1 MNLSQYKRIV
11 ISLAASGLLV
21 VGLFLLLDETAR
33 IARADPGKLFVTMDG
48 SGAGCT
54 QAYPCDLVT
63 ALNQST
69 NGDTIYVAQGTYTG
83 TGAAVVTVTKSI
95 TLFGGWDGSM
105 ATPPLRDPEVYSTTL
120 DGENARRGVYISGT
134 ITSTLDGFI
143 VTRGNASNA
152 ATDPGYG
159 GGIYSSAA
167 NPILTHNVITDNFA
181 STSTTDWAL
190 GGGIYIYGA
199 YSAPIMAVVS
209 DNLIANNTANTAK
222 SGEGGGLYVRDSN
235 EVTVSNN
242 AFQDNTAGTTING
255 IGGGLSLYNS
265 SAVVSGNLIQNNRAT
280 PTGAGFGGGLN
291 SQFGDVTLSENIV
304 TGNSAEYGALTFEQN
319 ANLTLANNIIAQN
332 PAGGV
337 FVRGTA
343 SGPLAAS
350 LVNNTISQNGKEGV
364 YAGWFSS
371 GHSTLTLTNNIIVSH
386 TIGIYAYPDLNPNV
400 VTATHTLFYGNNDD
414 TGGSIIT
421 STNEITGSD
430 PLFVD
435 PAGRDFHLRASSPA
449 IDAGVSVPWLTTDVD
464 GDERPWPA
472 GGDYDIGADEAHW
485 RQIYLPQVLK
495 NSD

>member
-1 MNLSQYKRIV
+1 MNLSQYKRIA

-21 VGLFLLLDETAR
+21 FGLFLLLDETAR
-33 IARADPGKLFVTMDG
+33 IARADPGDLFVTTDG
-48 SGAGCT
+48 GATGCT
-54 QAYPCDLVT
+54 QANPCDLVT

-83 TGAAVVTVTKSI
+83 AGEAVVMVTKSI
-95 TLFGGWDGSM
+95 ALLGGWNGSM
-105 ATPPLRDPEVYSTTL
+105 TTPPVRDPEAHPSTL

-143 VTRGNASNA
+143 VTRGDASNT

-159 GGIYSSAA
+159 GGIYSRAA
-167 NPILTHNVITDNFA
+167 NPILSHNVITDNVA
-181 STSTTDWAL
+181 HSSATGWAI
-190 GGGIYIYGA
+190 GGGIYIDG
-199 YSAPIMAVVS
+199 APIRTVIS
-209 DNLIANNTANTAK
+209 DNLIANNTANVANQ
-222 SGEGGGLYVRDSN
+222 GEGGGLYVRDSN

-242 AFQDNTAGTTING
+242 AFQANTAGTTING

-265 SAVVSGNLIQNNRAT
+265 CAVVSGNLIQNNQAT
-280 PTGAGFGGGLN
+280 PTGDGFGGGLN

-304 TGNSAEYGALTFEQN
+304 TGNIAEYGAVTFQQN
-319 ANLTLANNIIAQN
+319 TNLTLVNNIIAQN

-350 LVNNTISQNGKEGV
+350 LVNNTIAQNGREGV

-371 GHSTLTLTNNIIVSH
+371 GYSTLTLTNNIIVDH

-421 STNEITGSD
+421 STDEITGSD
-430 PLFVD
+430 PLFID
-435 PAGRDFHLRASSPA
+435 PAGKDYHLRAGSPA
-449 IDAGVSVPWLTTDVD
+449 IDAGVSVPWLMSDVD
-464 GDERPWPA
+464 GDPRPWPA
-472 GGDYDIGADEAHW
+472 GGDYDIGADEVQW
-485 RQIYLPQVLK
+485 RQIFLPQVLK
-495 NSD
+495 SSD